1 MRTKFLLMVIGIGV
15 TLAGLIVAAMIAAG
29 AWQYRAVAQQAAS
42 KTLDTAQSIHKY
54 VDEQRLQHLA
64 DASLG
69 IAANPDF
76 ASYIAAALNPD
87 ASAGQARDV
96 ASIRDRLDERRRAA
110 HLDAAAILDAN
121 GVVVATVGDSFL
133 AEHNLTTLA
142 AVVESRRSGAQAS
155 GLISDDRRIPLISVT
170 PLLREAKLEALLVTG
185 MRFDDSVLKTMA
197 HVAQIDFALVSV
209 PPTGPQVL
217 SSSLD
222 ARDSELLAKGVSAR
236 RIPLLE
242 TDATSAATEIQ
253 LGEETWSLRT
263 VALGPSSGKTFLLSL
278 VPPPHR
284 EAARAA
290 IEPALLVIIV
300 ALLAVLMILL
310 AILWRSVLRPLI
322 RIAELSERTMRGDYA
337 LEMKPAGIG
346 LVRRIG
352 EAFNHLLNELD
363 GYRVAPGTPRRRAT
377 DRR

>member
-76 ASYIAAALNPD
+76 SSYIAAALNPD

-185 MRFDDSVLKTMA
+185 MRFDEGAFVGADR
-197 HVAQIDFALVSV
+197 H
-209 PPTGPQVL
+209 
-217 SSSLD
+217 
-222 ARDSELLAKGVSAR
+222 
-236 RIPLLE
+236 
-242 TDATSAATEIQ
+242 
-253 LGEETWSLRT
+253 
-263 VALGPSSGKTFLLSL
+263 
-278 VPPPHR
+278 
-284 EAARAA
+284 
-290 IEPALLVIIV
+290 
-300 ALLAVLMILL
+300 
-310 AILWRSVLRPLI
+310 
-322 RIAELSERTMRGDYA
+322 
-337 LEMKPAGIG
+337 
-346 LVRRIG
+346 LVRWFRH
-352 EAFNHLLNELD
+352 ARTYPQRDLN
-363 GYRVAPGTPRRRAT
+363 AT
-377 DRR
+377 FAKR